1 MIQRN
6 NKKRVRNIEYE
17 GVVFMN
23 GREDSIFNTVY
34 Y

>member
-6 NKKRVRNIEYE
+6 NKKRVIEYE
-17 GVVFMN
+17 GVVYMN
-23 GREDSIFNTVY
+23 GREHSIFNTVY